1 MNTPADTSSVKPA
14 PASSDASRSDRL
26 ELLPHREYVGVDRND
41 PLRFYFWPVLGKMYR
56 RRVELCL
63 DQCAGG
69 RRILEVG
76 FGSGVTFLNLSRM
89 YEEIHGLDLNA
100 SVEQVS
106 ELFEA
111 KRIRTHLQ
119 NGSVL
124 SMPYEDD
131 FFDTVLLISILE
143 HLKPSE
149 LVTAFEEIHRV
160 LRPGGQVVYGVPI
173 ERPFMVFMFRL
184 LGYNIREHHFSTEKD
199 VLEAA
204 GAVMEKV
211 RVVRMKSVP
220 SVFGAVYEIGHF
232 KKNQNAEIRTQ
243 NAE

>member
-1 MNTPADTSSVKPA
+1 MNTPSDTSSVE
-14 PASSDASRSDRL
+14 L
-26 ELLPHREYVGVDRND
+26 ELLPYREYVGVDRDD
-41 PLRFYFWPVLGKMYR
+41 PLRFYFRPVLGKMYR
-56 RRVELCL
+56 RRIELSL
-63 DQCAGG
+63 AQCSGG
-69 RRILEVG
+69 RRVLEVG

-106 ELFEA
+106 ELFE
-111 KRIRTHLQ
+111 KKQIRTHLQ

-124 SMPYEDD
+124 SMPYEND

-149 LVTAFEEIHRV
+149 LVKAFEEIRRV

-173 ERPFMVFMFRL
+173 ERAFMVFMFRL

-199 VLEAA
+199 VSEAA
-204 GAVMEKV
+204 ESVLEKV
-211 RVVRMKSVP
+211 RIIRMKSVP
-220 SVFGAVYEIGHF
+220 AIFGAVYEIGHF
-232 KKNQNAEIRTQ
+232 RKS
-243 NAE
+243 

>member
-14 PASSDASRSDRL
+14 PASPGASRGGGL
-26 ELLPHREYVGVDRND
+26 ELLPHREYVGVDRDD

-56 RRVELCL
+56 RRIELCL
-63 DQCAGG
+63 EQCTGG

-106 ELFEA
+106 NLFET
-111 KRIRTHLQ
+111 KRIRTQLQ

-124 SMPYEDD
+124 SMPYEDN

-149 LVTAFEEIHRV
+149 LLRAFEEIRRV
-160 LRPGGQVVYGVPI
+160 LKPGGQVVYGVPI

-199 VLEAA
+199 VLDAA
-204 GAVMEKV
+204 GAVLEKV

-220 SVFGAVYEIGHF
+220 SIFGAVYEVGRFI
-232 KKNQNAEIRTQ
+232 KSV
-243 NAE
+243 